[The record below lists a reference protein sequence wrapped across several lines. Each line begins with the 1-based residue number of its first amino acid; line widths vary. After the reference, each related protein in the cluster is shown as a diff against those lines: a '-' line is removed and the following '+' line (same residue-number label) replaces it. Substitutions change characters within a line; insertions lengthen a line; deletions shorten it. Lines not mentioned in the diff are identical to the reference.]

1 MKRVVLALSVVALG
15 CTSPTAPSPL
25 LEGILIYEHP
35 RFEGTWKA
43 LTSNVDDLDDLGS
56 AGCSQ
61 FSDSAFDLQDWD
73 DCISSIKVAPGWTV
87 TIYEHPRYRGD
98 SHTITSDVSDL
109 EDLARDG
116 GDWDD
121 RISSI
126 RIVPP
131 A

>member
-1 MKRVVLALSVVALG
+1 MTRLVLALSVVALG
-15 CTSPTAPSPL
+15 CTPPTAPSSL
-25 LEGILIYEHP
+25 LEGILIHEHP
-35 RFEGTWKA
+35 RFGGHWKV
-43 LTSNVDDLDDLGS
+43 LTGNVDDLDDLGGP
-56 AGCSQ
+56 GCSQ
-61 FSDSAFDLQDWD
+61 FSDSAFDVPDWD

-87 TIYEHPRYRGD
+87 TIYEDPRYRGD
-98 SHTITSDVSDL
+98 SRTMTSDVSDL
-109 EDLARDG
+109 EDLARGG

>member
-1 MKRVVLALSVVALG
+1 MKRLVAALSVVALG
-15 CTSPTAPSPL
+15 CSSPTAPSEL

-35 RFEGTWKA
+35 RFEGNWKA
-43 LTSNVDDLDDLGS
+43 LTGNVDDLDDLIA
-56 AGCSQ
+56 AGCSE
-61 FSDSAFDLQDWD
+61 FSDSAFDVPNWD
-73 DCISSIKVAPGWTV
+73 DCISSIKVAPGWTA
-87 TIYEHPRYRGD
+87 TIYEDPRYRGD

-109 EDLARDG
+109 DDLSRG
-116 GDWDD
+116 GGNWDD